1 MKQMNKGNRLIIK
14 LIIIGL
20 FLLPLASLNTNAVS
34 AKTKTSSEV
43 SKKDRAENFTLEDQF
58 GNKIGVNFPSD
69 KVAVLIFGD
78 RKGSEQVEG
87 WVRPLY
93 AKYTDQ
99 IYIFGI
105 AELSVVPW
113 AVRPVVRTM
122 IRNKSKTPVMLDW
135 SGKVSKSYG
144 YQKGKANV
152 FVVGKNG
159 SIVAIKRGAVS
170 NEALN
175 ELYQEINA
183 VL

>member
-1 MKQMNKGNRLIIK
+1 MKQTIKGSKLVVKLAIIS
-14 LIIIGL
+14 L
-20 FLLPLASLNTNAVS
+20 FLLPLVSLNIKVVS
-34 AKTKTSSEV
+34 AKTIIPSEV
-43 SKKDRAENFTLEDQF
+43 SKTDRAENFTLEDQF

-69 KVAVLIFGD
+69 KVAILIFGD

-93 AKYTDQ
+93 QKYTNQ

-122 IRNKSKTPVMLDW
+122 IRSKSKTPVMLDW
-135 SGKVSKSYG
+135 SGKVAKSYG
-144 YQKGKANV
+144 YEKGKANV

-159 SIVAIKRGAVS
+159 IIVAVKKGAVS
-170 NEALN
+170 NAALN
-175 ELYQEINA
+175 GLYQEINA

>member
-1 MKQMNKGNRLIIK
+1 MKLTCI
-14 LIIIGL
+14 
-20 FLLPLASLNTNAVS
+20 LLLLLSLVSLNAKMVLAETTVSFEKTNSFGKNENKA
-34 AKTKTSSEV
+34 A
-43 SKKDRAENFTLEDQF
+43 NFTLEDQF
-58 GNKIGVNFPSD
+58 GKEMSVRFPSD
-69 KVAVLIFGD
+69 KVAILIFGD

-113 AVRPVVRTM
+113 AVRPMVRTI

-135 SGKVSKSYG
+135 TGKISKSYG
-144 YQKGKANV
+144 CEKGKANV
-152 FVVGKNG
+152 FVISRNG
-159 SIVAIKRGAVS
+159 SIVSIKRGAVS
-170 NEALN
+170 SSALSSI
-175 ELYQEINA
+175 YDDINA

>member
-1 MKQMNKGNRLIIK
+1 MKLTV
-14 LIIIGL
+14 IGL
-20 FLLPLASLNTNAVS
+20 FLSLIFLNVSSVS
-34 AKTKTSSEV
+34 AKVSLSEV
-43 SKKDRAENFTLEDQF
+43 SKKDKAENFTLEDQF
-58 GNKIGVNFPSD
+58 GKKISINFPSD

-93 AKYTDQ
+93 GKYTDK

-135 SGKVSKSYG
+135 SGNVSKSYG
-144 YQKGKANV
+144 YEKGKANV
-152 FVVGKNG
+152 FVVKKDGT
-159 SIVAIKRGAVS
+159 IVAVKRGAVS
-170 NEALN
+170 NAALN
-175 ELYQEINA
+175 EVYEEINA
-183 VL
+183 IL

>member
-1 MKQMNKGNRLIIK
+1 MR

-20 FLLPLASLNTNAVS
+20 FLSLIFLNVS
-34 AKTKTSSEV
+34 NVFAKVNLSEV
-43 SKKDRAENFTLEDQF
+43 EKKDKAENFTLEDQF
-58 GNKIGVNFPSD
+58 GKKISINFPSD

-93 AKYTDQ
+93 GKYTDK

-113 AVRPVVRTM
+113 AVRPVVRSM
-122 IRNKSKTPVMLDW
+122 IRSKSKTPVMLDW
-135 SGKVSKSYG
+135 SGNVSKSYG
-144 YQKGKANV
+144 YEKGKANV
-152 FVVGKNG
+152 FVVRKDGT
-159 SIVAIKRGAVS
+159 IVTIKRGAVS
-170 NEALN
+170 NAALN

>member
-1 MKQMNKGNRLIIK
+1 MR

-20 FLLPLASLNTNAVS
+20 FLSLIFLNVS
-34 AKTKTSSEV
+34 NVFAKVNLSEV
-43 SKKDRAENFTLEDQF
+43 EKKDKAENFTLEDQF
-58 GNKIGVNFPSD
+58 GKKISINFPSD

-93 AKYTDQ
+93 GKYTDK

-113 AVRPVVRTM
+113 AVRPVVRSM
-122 IRNKSKTPVMLDW
+122 IRRGSKTPVMLDW
-135 SGKVSKSYG
+135 SGNVSKSYG
-144 YQKGKANV
+144 YEKGKANV
-152 FVVGKNG
+152 FVVRKDGT
-159 SIVAIKRGAVS
+159 IVAIKRGAVS
-170 NEALN
+170 NAALN

-183 VL
+183 IL